1 MQIFVY
7 LTLRRNK
14 THVYT
19 LWEAHTD
26 VLKGW
31 STAFIANDK
40 ETKWIAK
47 SNIASSCSK
56 ENGCSSCTLT
66 VEKKLYYA
74 FSLLLFP
81 LLPASLPPSLLF
93 LSVSVHHI
101 ANTTS
106 PQYISLSDFID
117 LWPVMSQFASST
129 FIYAIPRTYTFWSK
143 KRYSLLSAYGTHF
156 AGTIS
161 SEKAVTQYMRLW
173 QGIM

>member
-14 THVYT
+14 THIYT
-19 LWEAHTD
+19 LWEAPTD

-47 SNIASSCSK
+47 SNRAPSRSAREKWLQLLHLNCREK
-56 ENGCSSCTLT
+56 TL
-66 VEKKLYYA
+66 LCF
-74 FSLLLFP
+74 FSLALLSP
-81 LLPASLPPSLLF
+81 PSLPPSLLF

-143 KRYSLLSAYGTHF
+143 KRYSLLSAYGAHF